1 MNASMTHPSPGIPR
15 DNMESNPPSR
25 GEDYGNSDIACDEE
39 DERIRAT
46 QFVSGSVIFLDDF
59 GISLND

>member
-1 MNASMTHPSPGIPR
+1 
-15 DNMESNPPSR
+15 MESNPPSR